1 MSIENPYKNTN
12 DHAVDAVFW
21 QQVKNGD
28 KAGMEGLYVKYS
40 QQLFRLGMSIK
51 NDRSLIKDCIHEVF
65 VNIWG
70 YRNSLKDTDNV
81 KLYLFKCLSNKIHKE
96 ISKDKRR
103 YGQESTDYWE
113 ASQAVDTSVPDV
125 LPSQIDEKKRLDLMA
140 ALEKLSARQR
150 EVIQYLFFENQT
162 YEEISNIMGI
172 NVQSVYT
179 LAWKAI
185 SNLKK
190 RLIVLLFFDMASFL
204 IDL

>member
-1 MSIENPYKNTN
+1 MAIENPYKNMN
-12 DHAVDAVFW
+12 DYADDALFW
-21 QQVKNGD
+21 KQVKNGD

-40 QQLFRLGMSIK
+40 QQLFRVGMSIK

-103 YGQESTDYWE
+103 YGQESIDYSE
-113 ASQAVDTSVPDV
+113 TSQTVDISVAET
-125 LPSQIDEKKRLDLMA
+125 LAGQIDEKKRLALMA
-140 ALEKLSARQR
+140 ALEKLSTRQK
-150 EVIQYLFFENQT
+150 EVIQHLFFENQT
-162 YEEISNIMGI
+162 YEEVSEIMGI

-190 RLIVLLFFDMASFL
+190 RLVFLLILTM
-204 IDL
+204 DLF